1 MQMPKILRDEISVHI
16 IQSRDHILNTYSQKI
31 SEYAEVR
38 SLFLACK
45 RPLTKRTG
53 QVRSQRDQYR
63 PQRSRQGG
71 YRRFS
76 HVHLQGRRRQDGREH
91 DPERLHS
98 LVHRNRFVPA
108 PSASSLEL
116 TYLRSYEPLHLARRL
131 SPAEP
136 VPQARARSRLAP
148 SRPGSSAGDRLRARR
163 LRDDRD
169 AACGSLA

>member
-63 PQRSRQGG
+63 PQRSR
-71 YRRFS
+71 
-76 HVHLQGRRRQDGREH
+76 
-91 DPERLHS
+91 
-98 LVHRNRFVPA
+98 
-108 PSASSLEL
+108 
-116 TYLRSYEPLHLARRL
+116 
-131 SPAEP
+131 
-136 VPQARARSRLAP
+136 
-148 SRPGSSAGDRLRARR
+148 
-163 LRDDRD
+163 
-169 AACGSLA
+169 